1 MNTGVA
7 SLWTASNLVWV
18 QTAAESV
25 LFPKSESAAAARH
38 SPRGRGVG
46 GLSAYLL
53 TLQWRNLPLFP
64 AVPHFLQKTLWP
76 PKLTGVSASSAA
88 FVIWFAL

>member
-38 SPRGRGVG
+38 SPRGRGSWRAVC
-46 GLSAYLL
+46 LSSHS
-53 TLQWRNLPLFP
+53 
-64 AVPHFLQKTLWP
+64 AVEEFTFI
-76 PKLTGVSASSAA
+76 SCCASFSSKDTVAA
-88 FVIWFAL
+88 